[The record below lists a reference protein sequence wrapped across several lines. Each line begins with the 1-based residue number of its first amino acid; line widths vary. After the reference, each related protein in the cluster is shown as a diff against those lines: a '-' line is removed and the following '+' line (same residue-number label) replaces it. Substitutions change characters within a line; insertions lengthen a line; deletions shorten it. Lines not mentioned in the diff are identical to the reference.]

1 MPAPLDYV
9 VLCGDADGEQEEA
22 ARQPLKPLRARRVE
36 RIDSRVNES
45 KPDPVHQKDVGNH
58 EQVRKP

>member
-36 RIDSRVNES
+36 RLTRES
-45 KPDPVHQKDVGNH
+45 TNRNLTRFTKRMWATTSK
-58 EQVRKP
+58 